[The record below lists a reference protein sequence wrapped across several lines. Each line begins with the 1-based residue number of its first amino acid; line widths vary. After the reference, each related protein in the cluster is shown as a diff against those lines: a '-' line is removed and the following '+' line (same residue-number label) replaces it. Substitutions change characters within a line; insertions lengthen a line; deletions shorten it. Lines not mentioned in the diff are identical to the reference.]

1 MKNSWKNI
9 IISSLA
15 LVGLVLAVYWNHFDN
30 AFHFDDSHA
39 IQNNA
44 AIKDIALWKTY
55 FTDAATHSSLPTN
68 QGYRPLLTLSF
79 ALDYWC
85 AGNKLD
91 VFYFHLS
98 TFVWFIL
105 QGILMFFLFLHLLD
119 KSAPNA
125 LNRWAALFAV
135 GFYCV
140 NTVNAETINYISA
153 RSDVLSS
160 VPVVAGMLIFAATT
174 GWKRH
179 LGLLP
184 VAIGILVKPTAAMYL
199 PIMLAYV
206 VLFDLKLSI
215 RELLKPKHWKSI
227 MKWAIPA
234 MVVCFGLFL
243 LTQKMTPETW
253 VPGGNSR
260 FLYAI
265 TQPFVI
271 LRYFSIFIFPFGLSA
286 DSDWKPLES
295 ISDPRFV
302 FGMLFLALLVLIIF
316 RTSEKQQNRPI
327 AFGLLWFLFALIP
340 TSSFIPLSEVTNDHR
355 VFFPYVGLVLAIT
368 WPLARWIL
376 HQSTVNPNQ
385 IGWIRAITL
394 IGILCL
400 FSAHSFGVV
409 QRNKVW
415 KTDESLWHDVTIKSP
430 KNGRGLMNYGLS
442 QMRIGNYQ
450 KALRYYLMA
459 LKTDYRNHPYLYVN
473 MATTYDALGETK
485 NVEPLYQD
493 AVKIGWNYPDCH
505 YYYAKWLLK
514 SNRPS
519 EAEYYAK
526 EALRISPGHEYAKGM
541 LGLMNA
547 QVGTLLDQAKLMV
560 QQAPTSEN
568 YINLSLHYYR
578 NNQFEECIKACEM
591 ALELRPNNADAYN
604 NICSAY
610 NAMGRWKEG
619 IAACEKALAISPD
632 YTLARN
638 NLKWAKTE
646 MAKKAQ

>member
-1 MKNSWKNI
+1 
-9 IISSLA
+9 
-15 LVGLVLAVYWNHFDN
+15 
-30 AFHFDDSHA
+30 
-39 IQNNA
+39 
-44 AIKDIALWKTY
+44 
-55 FTDAATHSSLPTN
+55 
-68 QGYRPLLTLSF
+68 
-79 ALDYWC
+79 
-85 AGNKLD
+85 
-91 VFYFHLS
+91 
-98 TFVWFIL
+98 
-105 QGILMFFLFLHLLD
+105 
-119 KSAPNA
+119 
-125 LNRWAALFAV
+125 
-135 GFYCV
+135 
-140 NTVNAETINYISA
+140 
-153 RSDVLSS
+153 
-160 VPVVAGMLIFAATT
+160 
-174 GWKRH
+174 
-179 LGLLP
+179 
-184 VAIGILVKPTAAMYL
+184 
-199 PIMLAYV
+199 
-206 VLFDLKLSI
+206 
-215 RELLKPKHWKSI
+215 
-227 MKWAIPA
+227 
-234 MVVCFGLFL
+234 
-243 LTQKMTPETW
+243 
-253 VPGGNSR
+253 
-260 FLYAI
+260 
-265 TQPFVI
+265 
-271 LRYFSIFIFPFGLSA
+271 
-286 DSDWKPLES
+286 
-295 ISDPRFV
+295 
-302 FGMLFLALLVLIIF
+302 MLFLTLLVLIIF

-327 AFGLLWFLFALIP
+327 AFGLLWFLFALVP

-376 HQSTVNPNQ
+376 HQYAAHQNQ
-385 IGWIRAITL
+385 VGWIRTITL
-394 IGILCL
+394 TGVFLL

-415 KTDESLWHDVTIKSP
+415 KTPESLWLDVTIKSP

-442 QMRIGNYQ
+442 QMNKGNYQ

-459 LKTDYRNHPYLYVN
+459 LKTDYRNHPYLYLN
-473 MATTYDALGETK
+473 MAATYDALGETE
-485 NVEPLYQD
+485 NVEPLYKD
-493 AVKIGWNYPDCH
+493 AVRIGWNYPDCH

-514 SNRPS
+514 NNRPS

-526 EALRISPGHEYAKGM
+526 EALRISPTHEYAKGM